1 MNANIQLLNNYLP
14 EVLLA
19 LVDDYDSK
27 YIDVF
32 NTVLN
37 EMFDDTNWREAC
49 QNLICD
55 GQDREQ
61 YRDQLEHMFWY
72 MYLPRIRYCPSCH
85 RWTGSYSMY
94 TACDIC
100 DYDDEMVLP

>member
-37 EMFDDTNWREAC
+37 EMFDETHWRE
-49 QNLICD
+49 NLSIGD
-55 GQDREQ
+55 GEEQ

-85 RWTGSYSMY
+85 RWTDSYSMY
-94 TACDIC
+94 YDACDIC
-100 DYDDEMVLP
+100 DYNDEMDLP